1 MRRHTIVVGNGESG
15 SQSLPHSRPHSRG
28 PTLSSASSE
37 TDSGNLGCTLPEM
50 SWSRSSL
57 QDELL
62 QSVSMSVWKCC

>member
-1 MRRHTIVVGNGESG
+1 VVGNGESG

-57 QDELL
+57 QDDLL
-62 QSVSMSVWKCC
+62 QSVSMLAWKFC